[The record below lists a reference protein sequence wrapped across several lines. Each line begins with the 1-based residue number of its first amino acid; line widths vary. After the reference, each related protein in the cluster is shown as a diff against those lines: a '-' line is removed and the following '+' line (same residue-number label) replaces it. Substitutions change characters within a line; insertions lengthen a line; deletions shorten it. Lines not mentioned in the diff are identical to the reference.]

1 MSPPFCS
8 LLVWLSWRF
17 VNFIDIFVEAA
28 FGLINFLYYSYFQFH
43 YFWPSLL
50 SPSLFLIILYF
61 HRYLYYFLPSC
72 CFVFIF
78 CSFSP
83 QFLDCWFDTF
93 LLFTYMPLMIH
104 ICIEFSSVSPKHC
117 FSYIPQIL
125 RYYFHFP
132 AFQNFLIFTET
143 ASLTHGYLQFEALFV
158 FGFGRA
164 TWLVIEPGP
173 SAVREQSPNH
183 WITRKFPIYKLK
195 LKVFLS
201 IWGVFQITFC
211 Y

>member
-1 MSPPFCS
+1 MGK
-8 LLVWLSWRF
+8 RK
-17 VNFIDIFVEAA
+17 
-28 FGLINFLYYSYFQFH
+28 
-43 YFWPSLL
+43 
-50 SPSLFLIILYF
+50 
-61 HRYLYYFLPSC
+61 
-72 CFVFIF
+72 
-78 CSFSP
+78 
-83 QFLDCWFDTF
+83 

>member
-1 MSPPFCS
+1 MSKRT
-8 LLVWLSWRF
+8 W
-17 VNFIDIFVEAA
+17 
-28 FGLINFLYYSYFQFH
+28 
-43 YFWPSLL
+43 
-50 SPSLFLIILYF
+50 
-61 HRYLYYFLPSC
+61 
-72 CFVFIF
+72 VFIF
-78 CSFSP
+78 LLCSAKCVYFYTWIYLPVVTGGCRSCRHYLA
-83 QFLDCWFDTF
+83 QLSEGVGKRK

-183 WITRKFPIYKLK
+183 WITRKFPIS
-195 LKVFLS
+195 LS
-201 IWGVFQITFC
+201 
-211 Y
+211 